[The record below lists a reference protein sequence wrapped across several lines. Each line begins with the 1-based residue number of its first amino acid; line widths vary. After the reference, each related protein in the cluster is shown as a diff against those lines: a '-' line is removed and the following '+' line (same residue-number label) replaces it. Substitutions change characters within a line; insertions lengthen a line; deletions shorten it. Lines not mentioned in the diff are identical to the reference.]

1 MNINIII
8 IIIII
13 MMMVIMIIISVII
26 IMIIIIN
33 LASKGDSV
41 PGDELR
47 RRYAANGPP
56 GMARLH
62 PQTTKKP

>member
-1 MNINIII
+1 
-8 IIIII
+8 
-13 MMMVIMIIISVII
+13 MIIISVII

-56 GMARLH
+56 AWPACIPK
-62 PQTTKKP
+62 PQRSPEPL